1 MSFQIKQTN
10 GQYKAV
16 VISLNSDRLVEQF
29 DEIEEKLIKSKTSKG
44 LIFLDLTSNNGNEKN
59 RFMEIYFDGK
69 KIIDQTIKMAY
80 RYNIL

>member
-16 VISLNSDRLVEQF
+16 ITSLNSDRLVEQF
-29 DEIEEKLIKSKTSKG
+29 DEIEENLVNSNTSKG

-59 RFMEIYFDGK
+59 KYMEIYFDGK
-69 KIIDQTIKMAY
+69 K
-80 RYNIL
+80 

>member
-16 VISLNSDRLVEQF
+16 ITSLNSDRLVEQF
-29 DEIEEKLIKSKTSKG
+29 DEIEKNLVNSNISKG

-59 RFMEIYFDGK
+59 KYMEIYFDGK
-69 KIIDQTIKMAY
+69 KLRDSTIRIAKP
-80 RYNIL
+80 N